1 MPAAEPSRRLLMS
14 VICDLQLDVVGVG
27 FLLAFDFRGPL
38 PDGLQSNAISPL
50 FPFDLSIVALP
61 LQITAIVP
69 RPGISR
75 SPATP

>member
-1 MPAAEPSRRLLMS
+1 MS

-27 FLLAFDFRGPL
+27 FLLNLDFPGL
-38 PDGLQSNAISPL
+38 PTDRMKSKLISPL
-50 FPFDLSIVALP
+50 FPFDLSIVALAP
-61 LQITAIVP
+61 ANARDPP